1 VPRKKKPVRVTSGL
15 RRMQSQART
24 LLAKLREEIRDKEAQ
39 LKRLKEH
46 QSGLGRLAGG
56 GRAPAPA
63 ARRGG
68 GGGGRVNWRSVLE
81 QLPKQFSAADVRAVR
96 GLNNKRPSE
105 IFAAITRWI
114 EAGLA
119 KRKSRGAYEKS

>member
-1 VPRKKKPVRVTSGL
+1 VPRKKNPVRLTSGL

-24 LLAKLREEIRDKEAQ
+24 LLASLREEIRDKEAH

-56 GRAPAPA
+56 GEKS
-63 ARRGG
+63 
-68 GGGGRVNWRSVLE
+68 GGRVNWRSVLE

-96 GLNNKRPSE
+96 GLKSKRPAE

-119 KRKSRGAYEKS
+119 QRKSRGAYEKS